1 MGKRASARFFMSA
14 YSSGGLLGHHGAM
27 IDPLLDL
34 SAEIRRRVPAP
45 PPEGVVQLLACV
57 EGYGLFR
64 DSKGLHHRPFG
75 QIRPG
80 EGPWDLSPLIDHTLL
95 KAEATGAQVEALCAE
110 SLKYGFASV
119 CVNPLWVPLAA
130 SLLRNSPVRTC
141 TVVGFPLG
149 ASSPRAKAFEAEL
162 AQGEGAQEVD
172 MVLAIG
178 SAKAGDWE
186 TVRLDF
192 EAMRRAVPAPHV
204 LKVILETCLL
214 DEAEKA
220 RACELAR
227 EAGLD
232 FVKTSTGF
240 STGGATEADVALMR
254 QIVGPGL
261 GVKASGGIRTYET
274 ALAMVRA
281 GATRLGLS
289 ASVAVVRGGT
299 GAGPY

>member
-1 MGKRASARFFMSA
+1 
-14 YSSGGLLGHHGAM
+14 M

-34 SAEIRRRVPAP
+34 TAEIRARVPEFP
-45 PPEGVVQLLACV
+45 REGVTQLLGCV
-57 EGYGLFR
+57 EGHGLFR
-64 DSKGLHHRPFG
+64 DARGMHHRPFA
-75 QIRPG
+75 QIGPT

-95 KAEATGAQVEALCAE
+95 KPEATGAQVEVLCAE
-110 SLKYGFASV
+110 ALEHRFASV

-130 SLLRNSPVRTC
+130 SRLKGSSVRTC

-149 ASSPRAKAFEAEL
+149 ATARRAKAFEAEIAL
-162 AQGEGAQEVD
+162 LDGAQEVD

-178 SAKAGDWE
+178 AVKTGDWE
-186 TVRLDF
+186 SVRRDL
-192 EAMRRAVPAPHV
+192 EALRSATPAPAV

-214 DEAEKA
+214 DNAEKI
-220 RACELAR
+220 RACELAC

-254 QIVGPGL
+254 RTVGPSL
-261 GVKASGGIRTYET
+261 GVKASGGIRTYEA
-274 ALAMVRA
+274 ALQMVRA

-289 ASVAVVRGGT
+289 ASLAVVRGS
-299 GAGPY
+299 AGPGPT

>member
-1 MGKRASARFFMSA
+1 
-14 YSSGGLLGHHGAM
+14 M

-34 SAEIRRRVPAP
+34 TAEIRARVPALP
-45 PPEGVVQLLACV
+45 REGVTQLLGCV

-64 DSKGLHHRPFG
+64 DSRGLHHRSFA
-75 QIRPG
+75 QIAAG

-95 KAEATGAQVEALCAE
+95 KAEATDAQVEALCAE
-110 SLKYGFASV
+110 ALTYGFASV
-119 CVNPLWVPLAA
+119 CINPLWVPLAA
-130 SLLRNSPVRTC
+130 SLLKGSPVRTC

-149 ASSPRAKAFEAEL
+149 ASAHSAKAFEAEL
-162 AQGEGAQEVD
+162 ALGDGAQEVD

-178 SAKAGDWE
+178 AAKAGSWD
-186 TVRLDF
+186 TVRRDF
-192 EAMRRAVPAPHV
+192 EGLRSAVPAPAI

-214 DEAEKA
+214 DEAEKH
-220 RACELAR
+220 RACELAL

-254 QIVGPGL
+254 RAVGPRL

-274 ALAMVRA
+274 ALQMVRA

>member
-1 MGKRASARFFMSA
+1 
-14 YSSGGLLGHHGAM
+14 M

-34 SAEIRRRVPAP
+34 TAEIRARA
-45 PPEGVVQLLACV
+45 PEGPRRGGTQLLGCA

-64 DSKGLHHRPFG
+64 DARGLHHRAFA
-75 QIRPG
+75 QIPPS

-95 KAEATGAQVEALCAE
+95 KAEATGAQVEVLCAE
-110 SLKYGFASV
+110 ALEHGFASV
-119 CVNPLWVPLAA
+119 CVNPTWVPLAA
-130 SLLRNSPVRTC
+130 SLLRGSPVRTC

-149 ASSPRAKAFEAEL
+149 ASALRAKAFEAEV
-162 AQGEGAQEVD
+162 AQKEGAQEVD

-178 SAKAGDWE
+178 AAKAGDWKF
-186 TVRLDF
+186 VLRDL
-192 EAMRRAVPAPHV
+192 EALRSATPAPTV

-220 RACELAR
+220 RACELAC

-254 QIVGPGL
+254 RAVGADL
-261 GVKASGGIRTYET
+261 GVKASGGIRTYEA
-274 ALAMVRA
+274 ALRMVRA

-289 ASVAVVRGGT
+289 ASLAVVSGSP
-299 GAGPY
+299 GAKP